1 MNYASFVGKIIEK
14 PEQSFFKNNVSVTE
28 IVVNFF
34 QIRKNNSDI
43 KLRISIW
50 ESLDNKLKKSYQL
63 NDLIIIEGYI
73 SLRDSVFQN
82 LNKIQ
87 DKEVEISSF
96 KVYRLNFGKKN
107 F

>member
-96 KVYRLNFGKKN
+96 KVYRLNFSKKN